1 MAKLSYTG
9 RSIMPQE
16 YLHIRMELGLPQLG
30 FPVAA
35 RALRDDI
42 FDVVVLLDGET
53 PVGCGRV
60 IGDGALNFYLQDI
73 LVAPKY
79 QRRGVGSRILQ
90 LMLERLCALAAPG
103 AFIGLIAAPGTEAFF
118 AKNGFAARPADAPGM
133 QLLPQQ
139 QTAGQA

>member
-1 MAKLSYTG
+1 MAKISYTG
-9 RSIMPQE
+9 RSVMPQE
-16 YLHIRMELGLPQLG
+16 FLHIRQELGLPQLG

-53 PVGCGRV
+53 PIGCGRV

-73 LVAPKY
+73 LVVPKF
-79 QRRGVGSRILQ
+79 QRRGVGSKLLELILAH
-90 LMLERLCALAAPG
+90 LCSITAPG

-118 AKNGFAARPADAPGM
+118 ARHGFAARPENAPGM
-133 QLLPQQ
+133 QLVAQRQ
-139 QTAGQA
+139 SGQA